1 MNDAGLSVM
10 YCSKGKQQSLLVALI
25 NKTLNTLCRFSS
37 CVTVQGERASA
48 CNGKISVLRFF
59 YCFFSVLQ
67 SGLEIRGCQKLK
79 PMLVITGG

>member
-1 MNDAGLSVM
+1 M
-10 YCSKGKQQSLLVALI
+10 

-37 CVTVQGERASA
+37 CVTVQGEHASTL
-48 CNGKISVLRFF
+48 NGNISLLLIFS
-59 YCFFSVLQ
+59 CFLSALQ